1 MQATI
6 TNSGWIVSRN
16 KFGQYSYSKVDAKR
30 MGSVS
35 QTRDYGFVLAITCLV
50 TGKVRKVWNL
60 ATLEDAKNIYQ
71 NS

>member
-6 TNSGWIVSRN
+6 TNSGWIVSRS

>member
-16 KFGQYSYSKVDAKR
+16 KFGQYSYTKVDAKR

-35 QTRDYGFVLAITCLV
+35 QTRDYGFVLTVTSLV
-50 TGKVRKVWNL
+50 TGKTYKVWKI

>member
-16 KFGQYSYSKVDAKR
+16 KFGQYSYTKVDAKR

-35 QTRDYGFVLAITCLV
+35 QTRDYGFVLAITSLV
-50 TGKVRKVWNL
+50 TGQTRKVWNL

>member
-6 TNSGWIVSRN
+6 TNSGWVVSRN

>member
-35 QTRDYGFVLAITCLV
+35 QTRDYGFVLAITSLV
-50 TGKVRKVWNL
+50 TGQTRKVWNL

>member
-16 KFGQYSYSKVDAKR
+16 KFGQYSHSKVDAKR

>member
-6 TNSGWIVSRN
+6 TNSGWIISRN
-16 KFGQYSYSKVDAKR
+16 KFGQYSYTKVDAKR

-35 QTRDYGFVLAITCLV
+35 QTRDYGFVLTVTSLV
-50 TGKVRKVWNL
+50 TGKTYKVWKI

>member
-35 QTRDYGFVLAITCLV
+35 ETRDYGFVLTVTSLV
-50 TGKVRKVWNL
+50 TGKTYKVWKI

>member
-30 MGSVS
+30 MCSVS

>member
-16 KFGQYSYSKVDAKR
+16 KFGQYSYTKVDAKR

-35 QTRDYGFVLAITCLV
+35 ETRDYGFVLTVTSLV
-50 TGKVRKVWNL
+50 TGKTYKVWKI

>member
-6 TNSGWIVSRN
+6 TNSGWVVSRN

-35 QTRDYGFVLAITCLV
+35 QTRDFGFVLAITCLV

>member
-6 TNSGWIVSRN
+6 TNSGWIISRN
-16 KFGQYSYSKVDAKR
+16 KFGQYSYTKVDTKR

-35 QTRDYGFVLAITCLV
+35 ETRDYGFVLTVTSLV
-50 TGKVRKVWNL
+50 TGKTYKVWKI

>member
-6 TNSGWIVSRN
+6 TNSGWVVSRN

-35 QTRDYGFVLAITCLV
+35 QTRDFGFVLVITCLV
-50 TGKVRKVWNL
+50 TGKVRKMWNL
-60 ATLEDAKNIYQ
+60 ASVEEAKETYENF
-71 NS
+71 

>member
-35 QTRDYGFVLAITCLV
+35 QTRDYGFVLTVTSLV
-50 TGKVRKVWNL
+50 TGKTYKVWKI